1 MSRQESES
9 SLEDVTLDVSSLA
22 VTAKSLPLILHEKPA
37 RARTRARTHTR
48 AHTHVC
54 ITRQSNFLIFKM

>member
-37 RARTRARTHTR
+37 RTHT
-48 AHTHVC
+48 HTYV
-54 ITRQSNFLIFKM
+54 

>member
-37 RARTRARTHTR
+37 RT
-48 AHTHVC
+48 HTHVC

>member
-37 RARTRARTHTR
+37 RTHTHTR
-48 AHTHVC
+48 MYNTPE
-54 ITRQSNFLIFKM
+54 QLFDF